1 MKYFVIGIGCLVS
14 TLLVATGCYLSLSN
28 SVGWVFPIMAG
39 LGALAGTGVFSTGVK

>member
-28 SVGWVFPIMAG
+28 STGWVFPIMAG
-39 LGALAGTGVFSTGVK
+39 LGALAATGAFSKEVE